1 VGRTNYLLKTSQFKR
16 ICPTLACTTPKRYSE
31 ARGPRTY
38 SHLCDS
44 RSHVTSVPSV
54 YLMLFKC
61 TRFTVCVW
69 CRCLVQPLPD
79 PSICFRTDVF
89 SNEVHSLRLKS
100 YARRLRASHTRV
112 TQDLNLLRACM
123 VHLVCPLSLGPTGP
137 PHPRGGVTAPTARDT
152 SLRAAASRP
161 QALSRL
167 RSAAARGSA
176 GEPSPTSPPATR
188 SSACARAA
196 KARG

>member
-61 TRFTVCVW
+61 TRLLFVFGAAVW
-69 CRCLVQPLPD
+69 CSRCLTLL
-79 PSICFRTDVF
+79 CFRTDVF

>member
-1 VGRTNYLLKTSQFKR
+1 MGRTNYLLKTSQFKR
-16 ICPTLACTTPKRYSE
+16 ICPTWLAPHLSVIRRRGGRAPIPISVTHGLTSPLYLLCT
-31 ARGPRTY
+31 
-38 SHLCDS
+38 LCS
-44 RSHVTSVPSV
+44 
-54 YLMLFKC
+54 LNAQGLLFV
-61 TRFTVCVW
+61 FGAAVW
-69 CRCLVQPLPD
+69 CSRCLTLL
-79 PSICFRTDVF
+79 CFRTDVF